1 MMQLSREKKHFLHCK
16 YRVALACL
24 IAVSLIGGCGY
35 HKSYHLER
43 KYGDVLKSFL
53 PDGYEIT
60 RTEKEDKVNG
70 KHYYT
75 SNNHPALD
83 GYVYDTYDYYSI
95 DYGYNNSHSW
105 YISTYLVANGTYE
118 DDDWMA
124 SQVWG
129 QITYE
134 IERLMRSTTTTYK
147 YEDENG
153 DSQNFGAVCTLHGM
167 ELYCDMD
174 DLEILNNPTGINLA
188 EFTWDDVRSL
198 GNPEIK
204 MYAHSSASHKDALSE
219 EVLGAV
225 QTAIEADAGDGI
237 TITIEPDK

>member
-43 KYGDVLKSFL
+43 KYGDVLESFL

-83 GYVYDTYDYYSI
+83 GYVYD
-95 DYGYNNSHSW
+95 
-105 YISTYLVANGTYE
+105 L
-118 DDDWMA
+118 
-124 SQVWG
+124 
-129 QITYE
+129 
-134 IERLMRSTTTTYK
+134 
-147 YEDENG
+147 
-153 DSQNFGAVCTLHGM
+153 
-167 ELYCDMD
+167 
-174 DLEILNNPTGINLA
+174 
-188 EFTWDDVRSL
+188 SL
-198 GNPEIK
+198 I
-204 MYAHSSASHKDALSE
+204 H
-219 EVLGAV
+219 
-225 QTAIEADAGDGI
+225 I
-237 TITIEPDK
+237 

>member
-24 IAVSLIGGCGY
+24 TAVSLIGGCGY

-43 KYGDVLKSFL
+43 KYG
-53 PDGYEIT
+53 
-60 RTEKEDKVNG
+60 

-75 SNNHPALD
+75 SNNHPTLD

-134 IERLMRSTTTTYK
+134 IERLMRRTTTQYK
-147 YEDENG
+147 YVDENG
-153 DSQNFGAVCTLHGM
+153 DTQNFGAVTTLSGT
-167 ELYCDMD
+167 EIYCDMD

-204 MYAHSSASHKDALSE
+204 IYAKSSTNKDALQE
-219 EVLGAV
+219 DVIQGV
-225 QTAIEADAGDGI
+225 QEAIQEDAGDGI
-237 TITIEPDK
+237 VITIEVDR

>member
-70 KHYYT
+70 GHYYD
-75 SNNHPALD
+75 SDNGLMS
-83 GYVYDTYDYYSI
+83 GLVYDSYDYYNI

-134 IERLMRSTTTTYK
+134 IERLMRRTTTQYK
-147 YEDENG
+147 YVDENG
-153 DSQNFGAVCTLHGM
+153 DTQNFGAVTTLSGT
-167 ELYCDMD
+167 EIYCDMD
-174 DLEILNNPTGINLA
+174 DL
-188 EFTWDDVRSL
+188 

-204 MYAHSSASHKDALSE
+204 LYATSSHKDALSE
-219 EVLGAV
+219 EVLRAV
-225 QTAIEADAGDGI
+225 QAAIEADAGDGI

>member
-1 MMQLSREKKHFLHCK
+1 MMQLSRGKKYFLHRK
-16 YRVALACL
+16 YRVVLVLACL

-70 KHYYT
+70 EHYYD
-75 SNNHPALD
+75 SDNGLMS
-83 GYVYDTYDYYSI
+83 GLVYDTYDYYNI
-95 DYGYNNSHSW
+95 DYGYNNSHSRQL
-105 YISTYLVANGTYE
+105 STYLVANGPNQ
-118 DDDWMA
+118 DDDSMA

-129 QITYE
+129 QISYE
-134 IERLMRSTTTTYK
+134 IERLMRRTTSQYK
-147 YEDENG
+147 YVDENG
-153 DSQNFGAVCTLHGM
+153 DTQNFGAVTTLNGT
-167 ELYCDMD
+167 EIYCDMD

-204 MYAHSSASHKDALSE
+204 IYAKSSTHKDALQE
-219 EVLGAV
+219 DVIQGV
-225 QTAIEADAGDGI
+225 QEAIQEDAGDGI
-237 TITIEPDK
+237 VITIEVRE

>member
-75 SNNHPALD
+75 ERHGESYKHRE
-83 GYVYDTYDYYSI
+83 
-95 DYGYNNSHSW
+95 
-105 YISTYLVANGTYE
+105 E
-118 DDDWMA
+118 DCHDIFCD
-124 SQVWG
+124 
-129 QITYE
+129 
-134 IERLMRSTTTTYK
+134 
-147 YEDENG
+147 
-153 DSQNFGAVCTLHGM
+153 LHF
-167 ELYCDMD
+167 
-174 DLEILNNPTGINLA
+174 A
-188 EFTWDDVRSL
+188 
-198 GNPEIK
+198 
-204 MYAHSSASHKDALSE
+204 SSAAVVISAVSAAAL
-219 EVLGAV
+219 V
-225 QTAIEADAGDGI
+225 QSL
-237 TITIEPDK
+237 PDTFSQIMAKR

>member
-1 MMQLSREKKHFLHCK
+1 MMQLSRGKKHFLHRK
-16 YRVALACL
+16 YRAVLACL
-24 IAVSLIGGCGY
+24 IAASLIGGCGY

-60 RTEKEDKVNG
+60 RTEK
-70 KHYYT
+70 
-75 SNNHPALD
+75 
-83 GYVYDTYDYYSI
+83 DYYKI

-124 SQVWG
+124 SQIWG
-129 QITYE
+129 QIAYE
-134 IERLMRSTTTTYK
+134 IERLMRRTTTQYK
-147 YEDENG
+147 YVDENG
-153 DSQNFGAVCTLHGM
+153 DTQNFGAVTTLSGT
-167 ELYCDMD
+167 EIYCDMD

-204 MYAHSSASHKDALSE
+204 IYAKSSTNKDALQE
-219 EVLGAV
+219 DVIQGV
-225 QTAIEADAGDGI
+225 QEAIQEDAGDGI
-237 TITIEPDK
+237 VITIEVDR

>member
-1 MMQLSREKKHFLHCK
+1 MMQLSRGKKHFLHRK

-43 KYGDVLKSFL
+43 KYGDVLESFL

-75 SNNHPALD
+75 SNNHPTLN

-134 IERLMRSTTTTYK
+134 IERLMRRTTTQYK
-147 YEDENG
+147 YVDENG
-153 DSQNFGAVCTLHGM
+153 DTQNFGAVTTLSGT
-167 ELYCDMD
+167 EIYCDMD

-204 MYAHSSASHKDALSE
+204 IYAKSSTNKDALQE
-219 EVLGAV
+219 DVIQGV
-225 QTAIEADAGDGI
+225 QEAIQEDAGDGI
-237 TITIEPDK
+237 VITIEVDR

>member
-1 MMQLSREKKHFLHCK
+1 MMQLSRGKKHFLHRK

-35 HKSYHLER
+35 HKSYHLEW
-43 KYGDVLKSFL
+43 KYGDVLESFL

-75 SNNHPALD
+75 SNNHPTLD

-129 QITYE
+129 QIIYE
-134 IERLMRSTTTTYK
+134 IERLIRSTTTTYK

-167 ELYCDMD
+167 ELY

-204 MYAHSSASHKDALSE
+204 LYATSSHKDALSE
-219 EVLGAV
+219 EVLRAV
-225 QTAIEADAGDGI
+225 QAAIEADAGDGI

>member
-1 MMQLSREKKHFLHCK
+1 MMQLSREKKHFLHRK

-24 IAVSLIGGCGY
+24 IAVSLIVGCGY

-70 KHYYT
+70 EHYYT
-75 SNNHPALD
+75 SNNQPTLD

-95 DYGYNNSHSW
+95 DYGYNNSHTW

-129 QITYE
+129 QIIYE
-134 IERLMRSTTTTYK
+134 IERLIRSTTTTYK

-174 DLEILNNPTGINLA
+174 DLEILNNATGIN
-188 EFTWDDVRSL
+188 DVRGL

-204 MYAHSSASHKDALSE
+204 LYATSSHKDALSE

-225 QTAIEADAGDGI
+225 QAAIEADAGDGI

>member
-16 YRVALACL
+16 YSVVLTLACL
-24 IAVSLIGGCGY
+24 ITFGLIGGCGY
-35 HKSYHLER
+35 HKSYNIEA
-43 KYGDVLKSFL
+43 KYGDVLEAFL
-53 PDGYEIT
+53 PDGYELT
-60 RTEKEDKVNG
+60 KTVKEDKVNG
-70 KHYYT
+70 EHYYT
-75 SNNHPALD
+75 SNNQPTLD

-129 QITYE
+129 QIIYE
-134 IERLMRSTTTTYK
+134 IERLIRSTTTTYK

-188 EFTWDDVRSL
+188 EFTWDDVRGL

-204 MYAHSSASHKDALSE
+204 LYATSSHKDALSE

-225 QTAIEADAGDGI
+225 QAAIEADAGDGI
-237 TITIEPDK
+237 IITIEPDK

>member
-1 MMQLSREKKHFLHCK
+1 MMQLSREKKHFLHRK

-24 IAVSLIGGCGY
+24 TAVSLIGGCGY

-75 SNNHPALD
+75 SNNHPTLD

-134 IERLMRSTTTTYK
+134 IERLMRRTTTQYK
-147 YEDENG
+147 YCLLYTSDAADE
-153 DSQNFGAVCTLHGM
+153 
-167 ELYCDMD
+167 
-174 DLEILNNPTGINLA
+174 
-188 EFTWDDVRSL
+188 
-198 GNPEIK
+198 
-204 MYAHSSASHKDALSE
+204 
-219 EVLGAV
+219 
-225 QTAIEADAGDGI
+225 
-237 TITIEPDK
+237 

>member
-24 IAVSLIGGCGY
+24 TAVSLIGG
-35 HKSYHLER
+35 YHLER

-75 SNNHPALD
+75 SNNHPTLD

-129 QITYE
+129 QIIYE
-134 IERLMRSTTTTYK
+134 IKRLIRSTTTTYK

-204 MYAHSSASHKDALSE
+204 LYATSSHKDALSE
-219 EVLGAV
+219 EVLRAV
-225 QTAIEADAGDGI
+225 QAAIEADAGDGI

>member
-1 MMQLSREKKHFLHCK
+1 MMQLSRGKKHFLHRK
-16 YRVALACL
+16 YRAVLACL
-24 IAVSLIGGCGY
+24 IAASLIGGCGY

-70 KHYYT
+70 EHYQR
-75 SNNHPALD
+75 SANVL
-83 GYVYDTYDYYSI
+83 GSRRVYDTYDYYKI
-95 DYGYNNSHSW
+95 DYGYNNFHSW

-129 QITYE
+129 QIAYE
-134 IERLMRSTTTTYK
+134 IERLIRRTTTQYK
-147 YEDENG
+147 YVDENG
-153 DSQNFGAVCTLHGM
+153 DTQNFGAVTTLSGT
-167 ELYCDMD
+167 EIYCDMD

-204 MYAHSSASHKDALSE
+204 IYAKSSTNKDALQE
-219 EVLGAV
+219 DVIQGV
-225 QTAIEADAGDGI
+225 QEAIQEDAGDGI
-237 TITIEPDK
+237 VITIEVDR

>member
-24 IAVSLIGGCGY
+24 TAVSLIGGCGY

-60 RTEKEDKVNG
+60 RTEKEDN
-70 KHYYT
+70 
-75 SNNHPALD
+75 
-83 GYVYDTYDYYSI
+83 VYDTYDYYSI

-129 QITYE
+129 QIIYE
-134 IERLMRSTTTTYK
+134 IERLIRSTTTTYK

-204 MYAHSSASHKDALSE
+204 LYATSSHKDALSE
-219 EVLGAV
+219 EVLRAV
-225 QTAIEADAGDGI
+225 QAAIEADAGDGI